1 MNRDYKKE
9 NENRKRK
16 VKRFVVDI
24 EKDLAEEF
32 TVQLQKDGKQY
43 SDWVRDNIKK
53 YLKKI

>member
-43 SDWVRDNIKK
+43 SDWVRDNIKL
-53 YLKKI
+53 YLKKN

>member
-43 SDWVRDNIKK
+43 SDWVRDNIKI
-53 YLKKI
+53 YLKKN